1 MTLMSPQQVGEFLP
15 CPKGYVGVH
24 QEHMFGE
31 GKIVFHNC
39 SVHWL
44 EKQCYHLKKFASELI
59 Y

>member
-1 MTLMSPQQVGEFLP
+1 MSPQQVGEFPP

-24 QEHMFGE
+24 QERMFGE
-31 GKIVFHNC
+31 GKIIFYNC

-44 EKQCYHLKKFASELI
+44 EKQGYHLKKIASELI